1 MDEAQPISTDE
12 MTIIAL
18 EEGLRSAIL
27 LDQLRLKMLNEA
39 VEWISD
45 VAGMTI
51 MEVRRELAQQ
61 KSGQVAKSL
70 ATINAVRSMLKGA
83 EQAQ

>member
-1 MDEAQPISTDE
+1 MDDTQPISTDE
-12 MTIIAL
+12 MKLIAL

>member
-12 MTIIAL
+12 MKLIAL

>member
-1 MDEAQPISTDE
+1 MDDTQPISTDE
-12 MTIIAL
+12 MKLIAL

-45 VAGMTI
+45 VAGMSI
-51 MEVRRELAQQ
+51 MEVRRELAYQ

-83 EQAQ
+83 EQAK

>member
-1 MDEAQPISTDE
+1 MDEALPISTDE

>member
-1 MDEAQPISTDE
+1 MDDAHRISTDE
-12 MTIIAL
+12 MKLIAL

-51 MEVRRELAQQ
+51 MEVRRELAQH

>member
-1 MDEAQPISTDE
+1 MDDTQPISTDE
-12 MTIIAL
+12 MKLIAL

-39 VEWISD
+39 VEWISET
-45 VAGMTI
+45 AGMTI
-51 MEVRRELAQQ
+51 MEVRRELAYQ

-83 EQAQ
+83 EQAK